1 VNRALVV
8 DSTAAM
14 VRAGFDTSTTTPYIG
29 SAAGVNAD
37 GRTGLVAVTA
47 AVLFVAALFIASLA
61 GSIPAFAT
69 APALV
74 YVACLMMS
82 AVKEVNFED
91 TTEYVPAIVA
101 IAAMPLT
108 FSIAHGIA
116 FGFISYTGIKLLS
129 GR

>member
-1 VNRALVV
+1 LRVP
-8 DSTAAM
+8 
-14 VRAGFDTSTTTPYIG
+14 F
-29 SAAGVNAD
+29 
-37 GRTGLVAVTA
+37 
-47 AVLFVAALFIASLA
+47 
-61 GSIPAFAT
+61 PAFAT